1 MKSFKKTS
9 RRNNSHSKIKKS
21 KRNHSRTKKFLKK
34 NKKGGSP
41 PKVNGNGNAAAQVAT
56 GPAPAATGPVP
67 AATGPVPVK
76 LTLKERKRVPGFK
89 LALPVSQAAVVLEPS
104 KSLDKLKS
112 NIYTSKYIFVFDFD
126 CTLSTRHS
134 MGNPENGVEYL
145 NAEQFSVVG
154 KIFKKINSFGGL
166 IIILSRSVEEQL
178 NKNIQLLKLIPQEFI
193 LGAVNDM
200 EKKNPDDYWADK
212 KKITLQEIYNFTNK
226 SKEPIIMFY
235 DDTELNTRAV
245 SDLKF
250 IKAIDVPSQCEDENK
265 GRLLNFFNTSVKE
278 IPQFRVES

>member
-1 MKSFKKTS
+1 
-9 RRNNSHSKIKKS
+9 
-21 KRNHSRTKKFLKK
+21 
-34 NKKGGSP
+34 
-41 PKVNGNGNAAAQVAT
+41 
-56 GPAPAATGPVP
+56 
-67 AATGPVPVK
+67 
-76 LTLKERKRVPGFK
+76 
-89 LALPVSQAAVVLEPS
+89 
-104 KSLDKLKS
+104 
-112 NIYTSKYIFVFDFD
+112 
-126 CTLSTRHS
+126 

>member
-41 PKVNGNGNAAAQVAT
+41 PKVNGNGNAAAQV
-56 GPAPAATGPVP
+56 ATGPVP

-200 EKKNPDDYWADK
+200 EKKKP
-212 KKITLQEIYNFTNK
+212 
-226 SKEPIIMFY
+226 
-235 DDTELNTRAV
+235 R
-245 SDLKF
+245 
-250 IKAIDVPSQCEDENK
+250 
-265 GRLLNFFNTSVKE
+265 
-278 IPQFRVES
+278 